1 MIGRSAKRRRAL
13 GRAMHPEPEALLAA
27 RLIERAA
34 DARAHLHLC
43 RSEARAARLAA
54 AAAALGGICRAGSAA
69 GGVEVIHLPAP
80 DAAPYDRA
88 PASPGSLGARLEAL
102 RRLLA
107 PAAGPRLVLAG
118 PAAAARRWPGEAPPA
133 LLLRPGDAVEDEAL
147 AALGY
152 AGEEI
157 VDDPGEWARRGQVLD
172 VFPALPDARPHR
184 LELDAEGRILAIR
197 RFHPLSQRSEEEA
210 AELLLPPALPAEDG
224 ALLPLAALL
233 PPIAATADPEAA
245 EALAEAWREA
255 EDGFRLRLA
264 TGLEEGEAPREPAAL
279 FVPPKGAPAFDAL
292 PALEEEPEPPA
303 FLGAADPEAA
313 FLDAAAAAMAE
324 GRRVALAGAG
334 RRASA
339 LAEALRARFGAL
351 PECPGWLALRAL
363 PPGSLC
369 WIRQPLLASFAS
381 EEALV
386 AAAAEILPPA
396 EAGPA
401 RLPVEDAAL
410 APGDLV
416 IHEEHGMARLLGL
429 AEVEGADALR
439 LEFAG
444 GASRLVPAEE
454 LDRIWRYGSE
464 AQGVAL
470 DRPGGEAWARRRAEA
485 EAALAETARGLLA
498 LLTERE
504 RRTAPAWVPPRRAHA
519 RFCAGFA
526 HELTPDQAQ
535 AAREV
540 ERDLAAGRP
549 MDRLV
554 CGDVGFGKTE
564 IALRAAACVALA
576 GGQVAVLAPTTVLA
590 RQHLEQFRRRFAP
603 LGIAVAGLSR
613 LTPAREARQVREGLA
628 EGRLLV
634 VVGTQ
639 AVLAKATR
647 FKRLGLVVA
656 DEEQRFGTRQK
667 AALRALAADA
677 HILAMTATP
686 IPRSLQGAMLG
697 LQSLSVLATP
707 PARKRPVRT
716 AIATLDDALLGEA
729 LRREAR
735 RGGQSFLV
743 APRIEDLPQLRARLK
758 RAAPRLRVAEAH
770 GDMPAAAADDAMLR
784 FAEGR
789 ADVLLCTAI
798 VETGLDVPRAGTML
812 ITGAERFGLAQLH
825 QLRGRV
831 GRGGA
836 RGTCWLLTE
845 GMPPPAAARRLK
857 ALAAQA
863 ELGAGFA
870 IAARDL
876 DQRGAGDLLGEAQAG
891 HVKRLGLELTRHLL
905 DRALRQARG
914 EAEPPPAPALVLE
927 LPSGIP
933 AAYVPEEALR
943 LSLHARIGAA
953 AREAALEEIAEEL
966 ADRFGPPPEAV
977 ENLLLRARLRL
988 RARRLGVARLECG
1001 PLAVAARF
1009 HGAPP
1014 AAAAPL
1020 EAKEDRVILR
1030 REGADGAAMARNAL
1044 ALMRMA
1050 GRG

>member
-1 MIGRSAKRRRAL
+1 
-13 GRAMHPEPEALLAA
+13 MHPEPEALLAA
-27 RLIERAA
+27 RLLERAA
-34 DARAHLHLC
+34 DAGAQLHLC

-54 AAAALGGICRAGSAA
+54 AAEALGE
-69 GGVEVIHLPAP
+69 GVEVIHLPAP

-88 PASPGSLGARLEAL
+88 PPTPGSLGARLDAL
-102 RRLLA
+102 RRLRAA
-107 PAAGPRLVLAG
+107 PTGPRLVLAG
-118 PAAAARRWPGEAPPA
+118 PAAAARRWPEEAPPP
-133 LLLRPGDAVEDEAL
+133 LLLHPGDALDPEAL
-147 AALGY
+147 DVLGY
-152 AGEEI
+152 AAEEI
-157 VDDPGEWARRGQVLD
+157 VDDPGEYALRGAVLD
-172 VFPALPDARPHR
+172 VCPALPGARPHR
-184 LELDAEGRILAIR
+184 LERDEEGRILAIR
-197 RFHPLSQRSEEEA
+197 RFHPLTQRSEGEA
-210 AELLLPPALPAEDG
+210 AELVLPPALAAEDG

-233 PPIAATADPEAA
+233 PGIAATADPEAA
-245 EALAEAWREA
+245 DALAEAWREA

-264 TGLEEGEAPREPAAL
+264 AGLEDGEALREPAAL
-279 FVPPKGAPAFDAL
+279 FTPPKEAPPFKAL
-292 PALEEEPEPPA
+292 AASEDEPEPLA

-313 FLDAAAAAMAE
+313 FLDAAAAAMAK
-324 GRRVALAGAG
+324 GCRVALAGAG
-334 RRASA
+334 RRAAA
-339 LAEALRARFGAL
+339 LAEALRARFGEV
-351 PECPGWLALRAL
+351 PECPGWLALRTL
-363 PPGSLC
+363 PPGSLA
-369 WIRQPLLASFAS
+369 WVRQPLLASFAS
-381 EEALV
+381 DEALV
-386 AAAAEILPPA
+386 AAAVDILPA
-396 EAGPA
+396 ADSGPA
-401 RLPVEDAAL
+401 RLPVEEAAL

-429 AEVEGADALR
+429 AEAEGADALR

-444 GASRLVPAEE
+444 GTSRLVPAEE
-454 LDRIWRYGSE
+454 LDRIWRYGAE

-470 DRPGGEAWARRRAEA
+470 DRPGGEAWAKRRAEA
-485 EAALAETARGLLA
+485 EAALAETARGLLD
-498 LLTERE
+498 LLKERAG
-504 RRTAPAWVPPRRAHA
+504 RTAPAWVPPRRLYA

-526 HELTPDQAQ
+526 FELTPDQAQ

-540 ERDLAAGRP
+540 ERDLARGRP

-590 RQHLEQFRRRFAP
+590 RQHLEVFCRRFAP
-603 LGIAVAGLSR
+603 LGVAVAGLSR
-613 LTPAREARQVREGLA
+613 LTPAREARQVRAGLA
-628 EGRLLV
+628 EGTLRV

-647 FKRLGLVVA
+647 FSRLGLVVA

-667 AALRALAADA
+667 TALRALAADA
-677 HILAMTATP
+677 HVLAMTATP

-697 LQSLSVLATP
+697 MQSLSVLATP

-716 AIATLDDALLGEA
+716 AIATLDDALIGEA

-735 RGGQSFLV
+735 RGGQGFLV
-743 APRIEDLPQLRARLK
+743 APRIEDLAGLRARLK

-770 GDMPAAAADDAMLR
+770 GDMPAAEADDAMLR

-812 ITGAERFGLAQLH
+812 ITGAERFGLSQLH

-845 GMPPPAAARRLK
+845 GTPPPAAQRRLK

-905 DRALRQARG
+905 DRALRAARG
-914 EAEPPPAPALVLE
+914 EAEPPPPPALVLA
-927 LPSGIP
+927 LPAGIP
-933 AAYVPEEALR
+933 ADYVPEEALR
-943 LSLHARIGAA
+943 LSLHARLGMA
-953 AREAALEEIAEEL
+953 AREAALDEIAEEM
-966 ADRFGPPPEAV
+966 ADRFGPLPEAV

-1009 HGAPP
+1009 HAAPP
-1014 AAAAPL
+1014 PVAAPL
-1020 EAKEDRVILR
+1020 EAKEERVILR
-1030 REGADGAAMARNAL
+1030 REGADGAAMAANAM
-1044 ALMRMA
+1044 ALLSMLRRA
-1050 GRG
+1050 ATPP

>member
-1 MIGRSAKRRRAL
+1 MNDARLA
-13 GRAMHPEPEALLAA
+13 ALL
-27 RLIERAA
+27 LERAA
-34 DARAHLHLC
+34 AAGAHLHLC
-43 RSEARAARLAA
+43 RSESRAARLAA
-54 AAAALGGICRAGSAA
+54 AAAALGA
-69 GGVEVIHLPAP
+69 GVEVVHLPAP

-88 PASPGSLGARLEAL
+88 PATPGSLGARLDAV
-102 RRLLA
+102 RRLRA
-107 PAAGPRLVLAG
+107 TPTGPRLLLAG
-118 PAAAARRWPGEAPPA
+118 PAAAVRRCPADLPGG
-133 LLLRPGDAVEDEAL
+133 LLLRPGDLPEDSAL

-152 AGEEI
+152 AAEEI

-172 VFPALPDARPHR
+172 VFPALPGARPHR
-184 LELDAEGRILAIR
+184 LELDEEGRILAIR
-197 RFHPLSQRSEEEA
+197 PFHPLTQRTEGEA
-210 AELLLPPALPAEDG
+210 ASLHLPPAVAAEEGELPGLAE
-224 ALLPLAALL
+224 LA
-233 PPIAATADPEAA
+233 PGIGATADPEAA
-245 EALAEAWREA
+245 EARAEAWREA

-264 TGLEEGEAPREPAAL
+264 AGLEEGETLREPAAL
-279 FVPPKGAPAFDAL
+279 FTRDAPPATVL
-292 PALEEEPEPPA
+292 PEGEEEDPLP
-303 FLGAADPEAA
+303 FLGAPDPEAA
-313 FLDAAAAAMAE
+313 FLDAVAEARAA

-334 RRASA
+334 RRAAA
-339 LAEALRARFGAL
+339 LADALRERFGEL
-351 PECPGWLALRAL
+351 PECPGWLALRDL
-363 PPGSLC
+363 PPGTLA
-369 WIRQPLLASFAS
+369 WLRAPLVTSFGT

-386 AAAAEILPPA
+386 AAAAEILPPG

-401 RLPVEDAAL
+401 RLPVEEAAL

-429 AEVEGADALR
+429 AEAEGMDALR

-444 GASRLVPAEE
+444 GTTRLVPAEE
-454 LDRIWRYGSE
+454 LDRIWRYGHE

-470 DRPGGEAWARRRAEA
+470 DRPGGEAWARRRADA
-485 EAALAETARGLLA
+485 EAALADTARGLLDK
-498 LLTERE
+498 LRE
-504 RRTAPAWVPPRRAHA
+504 AAGRTAPAWVPPARAYA
-519 RFCAGFA
+519 RFRAGFA

-590 RQHLEQFRRRFAP
+590 RQHLEAFRRRFAP
-603 LGIAVAGLSR
+603 LGVAVAGLSR

-647 FKRLGLVVA
+647 FRKLGLVIA
-656 DEEQRFGTRQK
+656 DEEQRFGARQK
-667 AALRALAADA
+667 AALRDLAADA
-677 HILAMTATP
+677 HTLAMTATP

-716 AIATLDDALLGEA
+716 AIAALDDALLGEA

-743 APRIEDLPQLRARLK
+743 APRIEDLPELRARLK

-770 GDMPAAAADDAMLR
+770 GDMPAAEADDAMLR

-845 GMPPPAAARRLK
+845 GPPPPAAARRLK
-857 ALAAQA
+857 ALAAQT

-914 EAEPPPAPALVLE
+914 EAEPPPPPALVLE
-927 LPSGIP
+927 LPAGLP
-933 AAYVPEEALR
+933 ASYVPEEALR
-943 LSLHARIGAA
+943 LSLHARLGAA
-953 AREAALEEIAEEL
+953 AREAELEDIAEEMT
-966 ADRFGPPPEAV
+966 DRFGPLPEAV

-1001 PLAVAARF
+1001 PLAVAARL
-1009 HGAPP
+1009 HAAPP
-1014 AAAAPL
+1014 EVAPPL
-1020 EAKEDRVILR
+1020 ERKEDRVILR
-1030 REGADGAAMARNAL
+1030 REAADGAAMARTAL
-1044 ALMRMA
+1044 ALLARLRRA
-1050 GRG
+1050 A

>member
-1 MIGRSAKRRRAL
+1 
-13 GRAMHPEPEALLAA
+13 MHPEPEALLAA
-27 RLIERAA
+27 RLLERAA
-34 DARAHLHLC
+34 ETRAHLHLC
-43 RSEARAARLAA
+43 RSETRAARLAA
-54 AAAALGGICRAGSAA
+54 AAQALGE
-69 GGVEVIHLPAP
+69 GVEVIHLAAP

-88 PASPGSLGARLEAL
+88 PATPASLGARLEAL
-102 RRLLA
+102 RRLRA
-107 PAAGPRLVLAG
+107 PAQAPRLLVAG
-118 PAAAARRWPGEAPPA
+118 PAAALRRWPAEAPAP
-133 LLLRPGDAVEDEAL
+133 LRLRPGDALEPEAL
-147 AALGY
+147 EALGY
-152 AGEEI
+152 AAEEI
-157 VDDPGEWARRGQVLD
+157 VDDPGEWALRGAVLD
-172 VFPALPDARPHR
+172 VFPALPGARPHR
-184 LELDAEGRILAIR
+184 LERDEEGRIRAIHL
-197 RFHPLSQRSEEEA
+197 FHPLTQRTEGEA
-210 AELLLPPALPAEDG
+210 AELSLPAALPAEEGD
-224 ALLPLAALL
+224 LLPLAALL
-233 PPIAATADPEAA
+233 PGIAATADPEAKA
-245 EALAEAWREA
+245 ALAEAWREA

-264 TGLEEGEAPREPAAL
+264 AGLEEGETLREPAAL
-279 FVPPKGAPAFDAL
+279 FTPPAEAPRAEAL
-292 PALEEEPEPPA
+292 EAGEEEEPLA
-303 FLGAADPEAA
+303 FLGAPDPEAA
-313 FLDAAAAAMAE
+313 FLDAAEAAMAE

-334 RRASA
+334 RRAAA
-339 LAEALRARFGAL
+339 LAEALRARFGDL
-351 PECPGWLALRAL
+351 PECAGWLALRGL
-363 PPGSLC
+363 PPGSLA
-369 WIRQPLLASFAS
+369 WIRLPLLASFAS

-401 RLPVEDAAL
+401 RLPVEEAAL

-429 AEVEGADALR
+429 AEAEGADALR

-444 GASRLVPAEE
+444 GATRLVPAEE
-454 LDRIWRYGSE
+454 LDRIWRYGAE

-470 DRPGGEAWARRRAEA
+470 DRLGGEAWAKRRAEA
-485 EAALAETARGLLA
+485 EAALAETATGLLD
-498 LLTERE
+498 LLKERE
-504 RRTAPAWVPPRRAHA
+504 GRTAPAWVPPRRAYA

-540 ERDLAAGRP
+540 ERELAAGKP

-590 RQHLEQFRRRFAP
+590 RQHLESFRRRFAP

-613 LTPAREARQVREGLA
+613 LTPAREARQVRDALA
-628 EGRLLV
+628 DGRLLV

-639 AVLAKATR
+639 AVLAKTTR
-647 FKRLGLVVA
+647 FQRLGLVVA

-667 AALRALAADA
+667 TQLRALAAEA
-677 HILAMTATP
+677 HVLAMTATP

-716 AIATLDDALLGEA
+716 AIAPLDDAIIGEA

-735 RGGQSFLV
+735 RGGQGFLV
-743 APRIEDLPQLRARLK
+743 APRIEDLPALRARLK
-758 RAAPRLRVAEAH
+758 QAAPRLRVAEAH
-770 GDMPAAAADDAMLR
+770 GEMPAAEADDAMLR

-845 GMPPPAAARRLK
+845 GTLPPAAQRRLK
-857 ALAAQA
+857 ALAAQT

-891 HVKRLGLELTRHLL
+891 HLKRLGLDLTRHLL
-905 DRALRQARG
+905 ERALRAARG
-914 EAEPPPAPALVLE
+914 EAEAPPPPALVLE
-927 LPSGIP
+927 LPAGIP
-933 AAYVPEEALR
+933 PGYVPEEALR
-943 LSLHARIGAA
+943 LSLHARLGAA
-953 AREAALEEIAEEL
+953 RREAALEEIAEEM
-966 ADRFGPPPEAV
+966 ADRFGPLPEAV

-988 RARRLGVARLECG
+988 RARRLGVLRLECG

-1009 HGAPP
+1009 AGAPP
-1014 AAAAPL
+1014 AVPPPL

-1044 ALMRMA
+1044 ALLALLRK
-1050 GRG
+1050 RG